1 MRDSEFRTLAARL
14 ERARREIDLLTH
26 LLDAVDASVIS
37 TGIDGVVTHWTRG
50 AERMFGWTRD
60 EARGSQLGE
69 VLVSDS
75 DPAFVATTTGHARA
89 AGQWAGEWAA
99 RRKDGSSFRAYTRI
113 LRVDDPEAGSTQL
126 VGVSIDISHR
136 VEMERQLRAGRDY
149 LRAVTDSM
157 GEGLY
162 TVDTAGRLM
171 YANRAAER
179 LLGWTFDE
187 LAGRVMHD
195 VVHFR
200 RADGTDHAL
209 ADCPLMLGARAG
221 TAARVIDDIL
231 IRKDGTP
238 LPVNITATPFTTEDG
253 VAGSAVVFAD
263 ITQQKQEERR
273 LRHKILGLSWAGRV
287 REALA
292 HDHFVLHAQPIVDL
306 STGATVQ
313 HELLIRMREPDGS
326 LVAPQSF
333 LPAAEACGLVVDIDS
348 WVVEQAIGLAAR
360 GHAVELNL
368 SARSIS
374 APSLLDRMRSELART
389 GADPALLVVE
399 LTETAL
405 MVDDSAAELFIERMR
420 AMGCKLALD
429 DFGTGYGGFF
439 YLKRLPVDYLKI
451 DAEFVRDLTSN
462 QASRHV
468 VEAVVSLARG
478 FGQKTVAE
486 GVEDDATLRLLRTLG
501 VDLAQGF
508 GIARPMPVEQAL
520 AAAPFAEGRGLQLA
534 G

>member
-1 MRDSEFRTLAARL
+1 MLFPCRCFARDEGQRARTLAERL
-14 ERARREIDLLTH
+14 ERARREIDLLAH

-60 EARGSQLGE
+60 EARVVCSTRCC
-69 VLVSDS
+69 SADP
-75 DPAFVATTTGHARA
+75 DPAFVATTTRHARA
-89 AGQWAGEWAA
+89 AGHWAGEWAA

-113 LRVDDPEAGSTQL
+113 VRVDDPDGGPAQL

-136 VEMERQLRAGRDY
+136 VEMERQLRAARDY

-162 TVDTAGRLM
+162 TVDTAGRLT

-195 VVHFR
+195 VVHSR
-200 RADGTDHAL
+200 RADGTDHARE
-209 ADCPLMLGARAG
+209 DCPLVLGARTG

-231 IRKDGTP
+231 MRKDGTA

-253 VAGSAVVFAD
+253 VTGSAVVFAD

-273 LRHKILGLSWAGRV
+273 LRREIHGLSWAGRV

-292 HDHFVLHAQPIVDL
+292 HDRFVLHAQPIIDL
-306 STGATVQ
+306 CTGATVQ

-333 LPAAEACGLVVDIDS
+333 LPAAEACGLIVDIDS
-348 WVVEQAIGLAAR
+348 WVVGQAIGLAAR

-368 SARSIS
+368 SAARSVRPRCS
-374 APSLLDRMRSELART
+374 TACDRSSR
-389 GADPALLVVE
+389 
-399 LTETAL
+399 
-405 MVDDSAAELFIERMR
+405 ERVQTR
-420 AMGCKLALD
+420 RC
-429 DFGTGYGGFF
+429 
-439 YLKRLPVDYLKI
+439 
-451 DAEFVRDLTSN
+451 SSWS
-462 QASRHV
+462 SR
-468 VEAVVSLARG
+468 
-478 FGQKTVAE
+478 
-486 GVEDDATLRLLRTLG
+486 
-501 VDLAQGF
+501 
-508 GIARPMPVEQAL
+508 RP
-520 AAAPFAEGRGLQLA
+520 R
-534 G
+534 

>member
-1 MRDSEFRTLAARL
+1 MSDSDLCTLVDRL
-14 ERARREIDLLTH
+14 ERARREIDLLGH

-37 TGIDGVVTHWTRG
+37 AGGDGVITHWTRG
-50 AERMFGWTRD
+50 AERMFGWSGE
-60 EARGSQLGE
+60 EARGRPLDE
-69 VLVSDS
+69 ILISDP
-75 DPAFVATTTGHARA
+75 DPAFVATTTSHVRN
-89 AGQWAGEWAA
+89 AGKWAGEWVA

-113 LRVDDPEAGSTQL
+113 VHIDDPEGLPAQM

-136 VEMERQLRAGRDY
+136 VEMERRLRAGRDY

-162 TVDTAGRLM
+162 TVDMAGHLI

-179 LLGWTFDE
+179 LLGWSVDE

-200 RADGTDHAL
+200 RADGSDHARE
-209 ADCPLMLGARAG
+209 DCPLVLGARAG
-221 TAARVIDDIL
+221 RSARVVDDIL
-231 IRKDGTP
+231 IRKDGSAV
-238 LPVNITATPFTTEDG
+238 PVNITSTPFTTEDG

-273 LRHKILGLSWAGRV
+273 LRRKIDGLSWAGKV
-287 REALA
+287 RDALL
-292 HDHFVLHAQPIVDL
+292 HDRFVLHAQPIIDL
-306 STGATVQ
+306 RTGDTVQ

-333 LPAAEACGLVVDIDS
+333 LPAAEACGLIVDIDS
-348 WVVEQAIGLAAR
+348 WVVGQAIELAAR

-368 SARSIS
+368 SACSIS
-374 APSLLDRMRSELART
+374 APSLLDRMRSELERT

-405 MVDDSAAELFIERMR
+405 LVDDDGAQLFIERMR
-420 AMGCKLALD
+420 GIGCKLALD

-439 YLKRLPVDYLKI
+439 YLKRLPMDYLKI
-451 DAEFVRDLTSN
+451 DTEFVRDLISN
-462 QASRHV
+462 QASRRV

-501 VDLAQGF
+501 VDLAQGY

-520 AAAPFAEGRGLQLA
+520 AATRSADPPRLQLA